1 MLPMIDWGTILEEM
15 ASSAQREIGKLKGT
29 DEAGIILGPGAGG
42 DITRRIDRVAEDAVI
57 EVLKKNE
64 IGCKVISEEYGELTI
79 GKDLEGYRV
88 IIDSIDG
95 TTNAIRDIPFYCTS
109 LAVSNGDYLRDVFAG
124 LVIDQYTGE
133 RYIASKGDGA
143 YHSGKRMWS
152 SKVSDITEALI
163 GVDLSGASQT
173 GATDLSQFISKTRH
187 TRHLGAAALEVCMVA
202 EGRLDAYVDTR
213 EKLRVTDIAAA
224 QLILI
229 EAGGV
234 IVSLNRDRLDSV
246 LSLADRISFVAA
258 GREDLCSQILDSI
271 PKRG

>member
-1 MLPMIDWGTILEEM
+1 MFSMIDWGTILEEM
-15 ASSAQREIGKLKGT
+15 ASSAQREIDKLKGT
-29 DEAGIILGPGAGG
+29 DDAGIILGPGAGG

-64 IGCKVISEEYGELTI
+64 IGCKVELTI

-173 GATDLSQFISKTRH
+173 VATDLSQFISKTRH

-246 LSLADRISFVAA
+246 LSLADRMSFVAA